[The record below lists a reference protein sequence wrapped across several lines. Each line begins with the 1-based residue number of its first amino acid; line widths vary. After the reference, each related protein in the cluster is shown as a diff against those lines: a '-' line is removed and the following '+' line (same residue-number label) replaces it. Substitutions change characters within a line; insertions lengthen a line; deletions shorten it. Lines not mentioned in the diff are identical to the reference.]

1 MHHPL
6 RQIQAF
12 FCLDGQQIVDQPV
25 VKGTSILAGCQQ
37 LIQIDEQDC
46 AWLTGNDIAEQFFAG
61 DCCIVFPEDFAL
73 TGMAKDAAGP
83 PVEVDDDI
91 DTAGL
96 NQTKLLDGAAC
107 PQDRFILVIR
117 LFMGIQAGKQMRDFL
132 FSDAVE
138 QIGVGQK
145 HFIHNIL
152 HLLS

>member
-12 FCLDGQQIVDQPV
+12 FCLNGQQIVDQPV
-25 VKGTSILAGCQQ
+25 VEGTSMLAGCQQ
-37 LIQIDEQDC
+37 LIQIDEQDR

-73 TGMAKDAAGP
+73 TGMAEDAAGP

-96 NQTKLLDGAAC
+96 NQTKFLDGAAC
-107 PQDRFILVIR
+107 PQDRFILVIG
-117 LFMGIQAGKQMRDFL
+117 LLMGIQAGKQMRDFL
-132 FSDAVE
+132 FPDAVE

>member
-25 VKGTSILAGCQQ
+25 VEGTSILAGCQQ

-46 AWLTGNDIAEQFFAG
+46 AWLTGNDIAEQFFARNR
-61 DCCIVFPEDFAL
+61 CIVFPEDFAL
-73 TGMAKDAAGP
+73 TGMAKDTARS

-107 PQDRFILVIR
+107 PQDRFILVIG
-117 LFMGIQAGKQMRDFL
+117 LLMGIQVGKQMRDFL
-132 FSDAVE
+132 FSDAME